1 VLIQTLYKEDGM
13 LAELSFIPV
22 SGSPHLSGDI
32 AKAVSLIDESGLP
45 FQITPTGT
53 CIEGEWD
60 EVISVVGRARNAL
73 LERHGRMVTLLKLD
87 DDPDDTNRLSR
98 NVESVRSR
106 LNEIT
111 KQKDENEIPQRP
123 ENLVVYDT

>member
-1 VLIQTLYKEDGM
+1 M